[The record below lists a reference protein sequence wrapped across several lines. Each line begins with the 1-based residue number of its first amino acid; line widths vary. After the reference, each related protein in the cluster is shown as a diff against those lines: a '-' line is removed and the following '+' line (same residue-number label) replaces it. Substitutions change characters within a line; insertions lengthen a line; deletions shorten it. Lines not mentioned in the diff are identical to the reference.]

1 MSEQPQ
7 FLWVE
12 KYRPAT
18 IDECILPGDIKDIFK
33 GILAKG
39 EIPTMLLCGPPG
51 TGKTTVAKALC
62 NQLGV
67 NCLVVNGSMDGNID
81 TLRTTIKT
89 FASSVSFY
97 DGRKMVILDEAD
109 YLNPQSTQ
117 PALRGFVEEFS
128 SNCGFILTCNFK
140 NKIIEPIW
148 SRCSVVDFRV
158 SKKDKKEMIE
168 GFFNRVLHILD
179 SEGVTYKKKVVV
191 ELVLKHYPD
200 FRRTINELQKFA
212 SATGEINEGILARVS
227 DIEIDSLVKAMKSKT
242 YPDIRSWVVANL
254 DNDPTKIYRKVYDA
268 LNVALKPQS
277 VPQAVLI
284 IADWSYKNAFS
295 ADPEICLLACLTD
308 LLVNCEFV

>member
-1 MSEQPQ
+1 
-7 FLWVE
+7 
-12 KYRPAT
+12 
-18 IDECILPGDIKDIFK
+18 
-33 GILAKG
+33 
-39 EIPTMLLCGPPG
+39 
-51 TGKTTVAKALC
+51 
-62 NQLGV
+62 
-67 NCLVVNGSMDGNID
+67 
-81 TLRTTIKT
+81 
-89 FASSVSFY
+89 
-97 DGRKMVILDEAD
+97 
-109 YLNPQSTQ
+109 
-117 PALRGFVEEFS
+117 
-128 SNCGFILTCNFK
+128 
-140 NKIIEPIW
+140 
-148 SRCSVVDFRV
+148 
-158 SKKDKKEMIE
+158 
-168 GFFNRVLHILD
+168 LD